1 LIATLILGSCGVAT
15 AQVGLG
21 LAPMREELKLSRG
34 GQHSGTLTL
43 TNDTTQNVRV
53 VTDLLDF
60 YIDAA
65 DSPQFDRQ
73 YPQEAEYSCR
83 QWLTVNPMEME
94 LSGSGNVVV
103 RYTVRVPQAAADR
116 SYHCAI
122 GFTTEPTAAQAK
134 ATGLRSAVQIVA
146 AIYVVV
152 GKPAVEASLKDLK
165 LEYVANGK
173 QPGWRAVVVLGNSG
187 LMYYRPAGDL
197 EVLNASGQVVETAS
211 FVPLPVLPKRN
222 QNFIFPLK
230 LVNDGEYTL
239 RARVDLGGNEI
250 QEATAH
256 VVAQRPKP

>member
-1 LIATLILGSCGVAT
+1 MEIE
-15 AQVGLG
+15 
-21 LAPMREELKLSRG
+21 LA
-34 GQHSGTLTL
+34 
-43 TNDTTQNVRV
+43 
-53 VTDLLDF
+53 
-60 YIDAA
+60 
-65 DSPQFDRQ
+65 
-73 YPQEAEYSCR
+73 
-83 QWLTVNPMEME
+83 
-94 LSGSGNVVV
+94 GSGNVIV
-103 RYTVRVPQAAADR
+103 RYTVHVPQTAADS

-134 ATGLRSAVQIVA
+134 MTGLRSAVQIVA

-152 GKPAVEASLKDLK
+152 GKPTVEASLKDLK
-165 LEYVANGK
+165 LEYMANSK

-230 LVNDGEYTL
+230 LAGDGEYTL

-256 VVAQRPKP
+256 VVAERPKP